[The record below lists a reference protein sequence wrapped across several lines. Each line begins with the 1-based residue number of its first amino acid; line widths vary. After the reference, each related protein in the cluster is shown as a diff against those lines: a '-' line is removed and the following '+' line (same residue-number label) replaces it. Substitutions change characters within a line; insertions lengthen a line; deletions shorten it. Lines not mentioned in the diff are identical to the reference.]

1 MPRTIIPPIH
11 TRVYN
16 VSLRRLWNMTSP
28 LTFISLLRPWRSD
41 FIATMTTEEKAIMDR
56 HLAYVDELAVKGK
69 VILGGAATDGSLG
82 ILVFQAGS
90 AEEAQQILDDDP
102 VAKSGI
108 GQLELHPFWVGVH
121 SGR

>member
-1 MPRTIIPPIH
+1 
-11 TRVYN
+11 
-16 VSLRRLWNMTSP
+16 MTSP